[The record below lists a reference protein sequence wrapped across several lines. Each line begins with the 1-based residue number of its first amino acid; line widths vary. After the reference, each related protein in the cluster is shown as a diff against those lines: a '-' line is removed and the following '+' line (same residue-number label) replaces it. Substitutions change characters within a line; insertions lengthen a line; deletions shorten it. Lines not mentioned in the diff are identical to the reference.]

1 MITVNSQLLRASKLN
16 ELKTSAKTLVNTKK
30 FYNRKKMTIIPPL
43 IVNNELVS
51 VFKATSNLFNNYFV
65 LQCTPSEKKTIVC
78 LFHTA
83 ITQSCLE

>member
-1 MITVNSQLLRASKLN
+1 
-16 ELKTSAKTLVNTKK
+16 
-30 FYNRKKMTIIPPL
+30 MTIIPPL